1 MNTLLVCFDVETFAS
16 LDACQYVCAF
26 VGVLILSTPGK
37 AVHAV
42 VGLGFSFFPPSIP
55 SFPTSFLPLLPP
67 SLLFSSLHLSL
78 PSSLPPSP
86 LPLFSPSFPFL
97 PGGGF
102 PKVSVPLGLMK
113 TKHTG
118 FLLLDSSLISAGT
131 APTLRAGM
139 WLGVAAAVIS
149 VRQRAQGAPHQLAG
163 TRALWGVVQDPSL
176 QLHSHHPHV
185 GRELPWG
192 YLSVTEG
199 SSLSSSKAGFLRVRF
214 SLSGTDERET
224 HSFTLC
230 L

>member
-1 MNTLLVCFDVETFAS
+1 MSVCVCFCGGADIVYNRES
-16 LDACQYVCAF
+16 CSCCS
-26 VGVLILSTPGK
+26 GSGIL
-37 AVHAV
+37 
-42 VGLGFSFFPPSIP
+42 LF
-55 SFPTSFLPLLPP
+55 P
-67 SLLFSSLHLSL
+67 SLHPLFSYLL
-78 PSSLPPSP
+78 PSSLPPSL

-102 PKVSVPLGLMK
+102 PKATVPLGLMK

-131 APTLRAGM
+131 APALPAGM
-139 WLGVAAAVIS
+139 WLGVVAAAVVS
-149 VRQRAQGAPHQLAG
+149 VRQRAQGAPHQVAG
-163 TRALWGVVQDPSL
+163 TRALWGVGQDPRL

-224 HSFTLC
+224 HSLSVFK
-230 L
+230 